1 MHRFDKAQYTAAF
14 AAETS
19 VGTAAALAT
28 VTGGGGEVGFGP
40 TVASGSSATSPS
52 VKVLCESLGH
62 ASQYRKNKEG
72 YTVGLGLKKR
82 APTCHS

>member
-1 MHRFDKAQYTAAF
+1 M
-14 AAETS
+14 
-19 VGTAAALAT
+19 GTAAALAT

-62 ASQYRKNKEG
+62 ASQYPKWAR
-72 YTVGLGLKKR
+72 LKKKG
-82 APTCHS
+82 ANLPLIIKY